1 MLTMML
7 ALMLGTAARADEAP
21 VVEYTAIDAQLV
33 IKVKDPQAVA
43 DELVQEAREAG
54 GYFSSRTRQQVTFK
68 IPTAKAE
75 AFVSAAAERG
85 LVVSRSFSNT
95 GLTAQIADAN
105 ARLAAR
111 EEVLARY
118 FEVLDDASA
127 ESVVTVERAI
137 VGLISEIEG
146 LKGRIRS
153 MEHQASFA
161 DVTVDFQFRD
171 RAAPVRDGS
180 SSFAWLNTMNLADL
194 VQDFNGGYRPH
205 GSKRYGG
212 KIDPE
217 GFAPYKIRREARAV
231 SPDGVVMRVRAERH
245 RPQADLPF
253 WEEALLERMAAAGYR
268 KAGDPEPITVDGQ
281 AGTLVTFN
289 APMGV
294 DDYTYMVAI
303 FPHGRKL
310 IIAEAAGEIATFDEH
325 EDAVRAAILGLSL

>member
-1 MLTMML
+1 ML
-7 ALMLGTAARADEAP
+7 AMTLALLMGAAQAEE
-21 VVEYTAIDAQLV
+21 VETVEYTAIDAQLV

-43 DELVQEAREAG
+43 DELVTAAREAG

-68 IPTAKAE
+68 IPTSSAE

-85 LVVSRSFSNT
+85 LVVQRSFSNT
-95 GLTAQIADAN
+95 GLTAQIADAQ

-111 EEVLARY
+111 EEVLERY

-153 MEHQASFA
+153 MEHQAAFA

-180 SSFAWLNTMNLADL
+180 SSFAWLNTMNLSDL
-194 VQDFNGGYRPH
+194 IQDFNGGYRPH

-212 KIDPE
+212 KIAPD
-217 GFAPYKIRREARAV
+217 GFAPYKMRREARAV
-231 SPDGVVMRVRAERH
+231 SPDGVVMRVRAEKH

-268 KAGDPEPITVDGQ
+268 KAGDPERITVDG
-281 AGTLVTFN
+281 AEGSLVVFN

-303 FPHGRKL
+303 FPRGRKL

-325 EDAVRAAILGLSL
+325 EEAVRAAIAGLGL